1 MADTDIRCHRACVYS
16 GCSVMC
22 NNTSACDHITAWAV
36 SCRCYYAM

>member
-22 NNTSACDHITAWAV
+22 NKTSVCDSLVTV
-36 SCRCYYAM
+36 